1 VRRRVGIDVVSIFK
15 LVSIYKWAAIP
26 DLIILALALCVV
38 RAYGF
43 RLTGTLKLALI
54 CSQV

>member
-1 VRRRVGIDVVSIFK
+1 MRRRVGIDIVCIFK
-15 LVSIYKWAAIP
+15 LVSIHKWAAIP
-26 DLIILALALCVV
+26 DLVIFALALCVV

-54 CSQV
+54 CRQV